1 VGVTLEKITVERL
14 GLLLLLLVLFSLTF
28 LLVLFAFI
36 FTLVFFILEACNN
49 FLWDIPVSS
58 TAKEFALYPMY
69 GLHVRWCAESFDDGG
84 TSEAILCVCVCV
96 CVCMRERRGEG
107 W

>member
-14 GLLLLLLVLFSLTF
+14 GLLLLLLLLLVLFSLTF

-69 GLHVRWCAESFDDGG
+69 GLHVRWCAESFGGGG
-84 TSEAILCVCVCV
+84 TSEAILCV